1 MAKQFG
7 LIIPGKQKQAVVQ
20 RKTIFDEDA
29 ALEEDEEEDAFQPMV
44 PKPSAIPSKVK
55 KETKLAIDKALEEDP
70 NVFDYDGVYDQLKEA
85 ETSKKK
91 DLRPKYMG
99 NLLKNAEIRKRDQER
114 REEKKIQKERE
125 EEGDEFKDKEAFITS
140 AYKEKLEELRQ
151 TEERERREK
160 EVEEMFD
167 VKKLADMSGFHRHL
181 LNQHIGEEAVPE
193 ISREKYDP
201 PEAIF
206 KARKGKNQNLRT
218 RREENDDQDEEEVEP
233 ETEKEIG
240 EEKEVEKEIGGESEP
255 KEDAKT
261 AEDQSKTISVSDS
274 QPEQPGGSRVKEEE
288 KEPETQVDEVLV
300 VPLKEPV
307 DRKKLVEELFTK
319 RTVGEKYEEA
329 VRRYQER
336 KALRGK

>member
-1 MAKQFG
+1 MNFGLKMAKQFG
-7 LIIPGKQKQAVVQ
+7 LIIPGKQKQVVVQ
-20 RKTIFDEDA
+20 RKTVFDEDA
-29 ALEEDEEEDAFQPMV
+29 ALEEDEEEDTFQPMV
-44 PKPSAIPSKVK
+44 PKPSAIPSKMK
-55 KETKLAIDKALEEDP
+55 KETKLAIDRALEEDP

-160 EVEEMFD
+160 ELEEIFD
-167 VKKLADMSGFHRHL
+167 VKKQADMSGFHRHL

-193 ISREKYDP
+193 ISREKFDP
-201 PEAIF
+201 PEPIF

-218 RREENDDQDEEEVEP
+218 RREENDDQGDEEEIEP
-233 ETEKEIG
+233 EIEKGIEKRIG
-240 EEKEVEKEIGGESEP
+240 EQSEQKEEEKS
-255 KEDAKT
+255 
-261 AEDQSKTISVSDS
+261 AEDQSKNTSVSDS
-274 QPEQPGGSRVKEEE
+274 QPEQPPESTVKEEE

-300 VPLKEPV
+300 PPKEPV
-307 DRKKLVEELFTK
+307 DRKKLIEELFTK

-329 VRRYQER
+329 VKRYQER
-336 KALRGK
+336 KVLRGN